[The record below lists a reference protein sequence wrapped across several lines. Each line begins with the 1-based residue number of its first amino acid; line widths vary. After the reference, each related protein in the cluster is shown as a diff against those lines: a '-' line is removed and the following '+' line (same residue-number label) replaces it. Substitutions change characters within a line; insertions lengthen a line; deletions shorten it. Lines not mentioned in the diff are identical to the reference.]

1 MPALPRALFPLQH
14 PGYRRL
20 AVALVLS
27 LSSAGLYL
35 LAVVWQVIELG
46 GGPAALSLVS
56 TGLAVGMLLTALLG
70 GALAD
75 RIPQRRILLAVAV
88 AELVAT
94 STVAA
99 LSLTGLLQ
107 LWHLT
112 AASLLVGLAQGLYFP
127 AYSALVPALL
137 PAEQLLA
144 ANGLEGFLRPLLLQ
158 AAGPAAA
165 GAIVAATS
173 PGVALLATAVAA
185 LGAVLALL
193 RLPATPLRRDLAA
206 EAAAAEAAGG
216 TARHPAIA
224 VLVDVR
230 AGFAYM
236 VRTPW
241 LLATLLFA
249 SVLVLLVMGPL
260 EVLTP
265 FAIRD
270 QTGGGPA
277 DHALVLTAF
286 GIAGAVGSLVVASR
300 RLPRRYLTVMIML
313 WGAGCLPLAVFGV
326 ATQLW
331 VMVAAAAVVGAT
343 FQGATVIWGTLLQRR
358 VPPAMLG
365 RVSSL
370 DFFVSLA
377 FMPVSMALAGPVS
390 ALIGMPATFLLAG
403 LVPTALAVLAIAAAR
418 LRTDEIVHPLDALPG
433 DLTTTAPP
441 DGAAGR
447 ALAAGDHATTEG
459 SGIGTG
465 TGIGSP
471 LATAPPGRRP
481 NA

>member
-1 MPALPRALFPLQH
+1 MPALPRALSPLQH
-14 PGYRRL
+14 TGYRWL
-20 AVALVLS
+20 AAALVLS
-27 LSSAGLYL
+27 LSSSGLYL

-46 GGPAALSLVS
+46 GGPSALSLVN
-56 TGLAVGMLLTALLG
+56 TGMAVGMLLTTLLG

-75 RIPQRRILLAVAV
+75 RVPQRRLLLAVAV

-94 STVAA
+94 TAAAVLST
-99 LSLTGLLQ
+99 TGLLRV
-107 LWHLT
+107 WHL
-112 AASLLVGLAQGLYFP
+112 AATSLLIGLAQGLYYP
-127 AYSALVPALL
+127 AYSALLPALL

-144 ANGLEGFLRPLLLQ
+144 ANGLEGFLRPLVMQ

-165 GAIVAATS
+165 GAIVAVAS

-193 RLPATPLRRDLAA
+193 HLPPAPLRRDLAA
-206 EAAAAEAAGG
+206 EVEAAGG
-216 TARHPAIA
+216 TARHPVVA
-224 VLVDVR
+224 VLHDVR

-236 VRTPW
+236 VTTPW
-241 LLATLLFA
+241 LLSTLLFA
-249 SVLVLLVMGPL
+249 SVLVLVIIGPL

-277 DHALVLTAF
+277 EHSLVLAAF
-286 GIAGAVGSLVVASR
+286 GIAGAVASLAVASR

-313 WGAGCLPLAVFGV
+313 WGAGSVPLAVFGV
-326 ATQLW
+326 ATELW
-331 VMVAAAAVVGAT
+331 LIVVAAAVVGAT

-390 ALIGMPATFLLAG
+390 ELIGVPATFLLAG
-403 LVPTALAVLAIAAAR
+403 LTPPVLAVLAIAAAR
-418 LRTDEIVHPLDALPG
+418 LRADEIAHPLDAVDPPAEP
-433 DLTTTAPP
+433 APTP
-441 DGAAGR
+441 TPAPALDG
-447 ALAAGDHATTEG
+447 H
-459 SGIGTG
+459 
-465 TGIGSP
+465 
-471 LATAPPGRRP
+471 RR
-481 NA
+481 